1 VAAGGGGVIGRLIAA
16 IGRAQ
21 SQVLFLWYPSS
32 TVAVSLEWKLAD
44 LWIGAYVYTRQPE
57 GIAPEEV
64 NLYLIV
70 IPTLVL
76 HIAWL
81 RCPQA

>member
-1 VAAGGGGVIGRLIAA
+1 MNRIIAA
-16 IGRAQ
+16 IGRTNSHILCA
-21 SQVLFLWYPSS
+21 WYPRS
-32 TVAVSLEWKLAD
+32 TVAVSLEWNLAD

-64 NLYLIV
+64 NLYIIG

-76 HIAWL
+76 HSAWL
-81 RCPQA
+81 RYL